1 MPPPP
6 PVVPKKKKAAPPV
19 YPITRPRV
27 VPGDAHITT
36 ISGNQPQARY
46 DGYYDAATNAI
57 QGYNRTTHALRVD
70 NGPALYGVSQKLN
83 TPNTI
88 FAAVGVQFPGLQIL
102 EYVVPDHSEQHAIGL
117 AQALA
122 IPLVNNLDT
131 LRLVFGGWRADA
143 ATAVPQ
149 GILDPLTQQ
158 DHMHEIALVGDAIT
172 PMLRHSN
179 VPALLTWL
187 ENVWLGRILLQL
199 DMSWP
204 RAFEFVRAILENPHI
219 AAAEIQLDN
228 LTVSQLAMFKDA
240 NIAPWCHRHLILGR
254 NPVGDYVT
262 DKLFRDPQDEWAFPG
277 PRDGFGDRNFM
288 FHAATG
294 GPPGLY
300 LVRYPDSVAGSPDA
314 LLAYPRCW
322 GMDPEINAVIQR
334 IYRILVEHNGAD
346 AKLPADLGHWLWMVR
361 PNDWHMNGGEWRS
374 PLRAQLS
381 AYAGTLDHPDLSQ
394 DVRRAIAQA
403 AHALT
408 MNKDWPKDDDKWF
421 LSRRFCHGLQAY
433 LAILA
438 VLCEGLDNELVE
450 ILSRRD
456 ASRAVA
462 AASLRNLGVRKLAPD
477 EDASVVRVRCA
488 DDEVHSLLR
497 VAAKSSSV
505 LASQMDAPGFDD
517 ALDVLDAGQAEF
529 DDLEAVLMR
538 RIDAKSPADTAF
550 GRIYRLAI
558 VANYMGVNDW
568 NLLAPIY
575 YYLVRCL
582 LGRPLPKVIVRNES
596 SKAVAER
603 NARAMREIVQHRI
616 QNPHRPVLELVRAS
630 GQSMRELDLAL
641 STLDAKRLVEY
652 STPARGKP
660 GTALDTE
667 QANQLLDEFMQV
679 NRVIARDAVVEALTQ
694 EKKAPA
700 PKVPKEERIAPPPK
714 RTAGSAIMARPPQRA
729 TAQDAG
735 PSGSTAPVPASVLAP
750 PPPSGPARTT
760 LPPLPPPAPVDLT
773 LDSDSSTSDSDAD
786 FEML

>member
-1 MPPPP
+1 MPPPQ

-19 YPITRPRV
+19 YSVTKPHVIPHKVHRMTV
-27 VPGDAHITT
+27 SGGQPGYH
-36 ISGNQPQARY
+36 Y
-46 DGYYDAATNAI
+46 DGFYDAATNAI
-57 QGYNRTTHALRVD
+57 QGYNRTGRAMRVVND
-70 NGPALYGVSQKLN
+70 TTWYDVGQKLN

-88 FAAVGVQFPGLQIL
+88 FAAIDAQCPTLQIL
-102 EYVVPDHSEQHAIGL
+102 EYVVSNHSEQHAVDL
-117 AQALA
+117 AQALSVSL
-122 IPLVNNLDT
+122 IGNLDT
-131 LRLVFGGWRADA
+131 LHLAFGGWHADA
-143 ATAVPQ
+143 AATVPR

-219 AAAEIQLDN
+219 VVAEIQLDN

-240 NIAPWCHRHLILGR
+240 NISPWCHRHLILGR

-262 DKLFRDPQDEWAFPG
+262 DKQSKDPKDKWAFPG
-277 PRDGFGDRNFM
+277 RNSV

-300 LVRYPDSVAGSPDA
+300 LVRYPDSVAGWPDA
-314 LLAYPRCW
+314 LLTYPRDW
-322 GMDPEINAVIQR
+322 GVDPEINAVIQR
-334 IYRILVEHNGAD
+334 IYRIHVEHNGAD
-346 AKLPADLGHWLWMVR
+346 AKLPADLEHWLWMVR
-361 PNDWHMNGGEWRS
+361 PNDWHMNGGDCHS
-374 PLRAQLS
+374 PLRAQLL
-381 AYAGTLDHPDLSQ
+381 AYAGALDHPDLSPA
-394 DVRRAIAQA
+394 VRRGIAQA

-408 MNKDWPKDDDKWF
+408 MHKDWPKDDDKWF
-421 LSRRFCHGLQAY
+421 LVRRFYYGLQAY
-433 LAILA
+433 LSILA

-462 AASLRNLGVRKLAPD
+462 AANLRNLGVRKLAPD

-488 DDEVHSLLR
+488 DDEVHTLLR

-505 LASQMDAPGFDD
+505 LACQMDAPGFDD
-517 ALDVLDAGQAEF
+517 VLDVLDAGQAEF

-550 GRIYRLAI
+550 GRIYRLAS

-575 YYLVRCL
+575 YYLVQCL

-630 GQSMRELDLAL
+630 GQPMRELDLAL

-667 QANQLLDEFMQV
+667 QADQLLDEFMRV

-700 PKVPKEERIAPPPK
+700 PKVPKEDRIAPPKK

-760 LPPLPPPAPVDLT
+760 PPPLPRPAPVDLT
-773 LDSDSSTSDSDAD
+773 LDSDGSTSDSDAD